1 MPVVSVVLAV
11 LIGNWLAKSYAF
23 DPLTAAQNR
32 RIRFQQGGDLSSAS
46 YLTAEEARLAESVFD
61 STRATDNKHFGLL
74 YVGNSQSLAIMDQQ
88 PGDIITPQWLQ
99 IFLARQHDATAQ
111 QFDVRL
117 GSLPNITMTEVL
129 IKLIAAGEKSPRQTN
144 AMIGAVVLEEFRGL
158 GVRQE
163 VASELS
169 APAVKNELMAL
180 LENNSDLPAAH
191 KALEPLLKSE
201 PQAVAADNETRN
213 NSAADRL
220 EDRLQVA
227 AERIPIFARRQDLQM
242 AVNLKYN
249 YWRDRLLGITSS
261 TARPVPA
268 SSYQATMQL
277 IELALR
283 YARSKEIP
291 VVFYLAPMRLTVQP
305 NPNLPADV
313 ARFRQDVPALC
324 QRYGATCL
332 DYVDLIPENLW
343 TNYPEGAEVG
353 QRDFAHFTG
362 AAHKKLAEQLASD
375 LSTRLPEKS
384 E

>member
-1 MPVVSVVLAV
+1 MLDRA
-11 LIGNWLAKSYAF
+11 
-23 DPLTAAQNR
+23 
-32 RIRFQQGGDLSSAS
+32 
-46 YLTAEEARLAESVFD
+46 
-61 STRATDNKHFGLL
+61 RATGNEHSGLL

-99 IFLARQHDATAQ
+99 IFLARRHDATAQ

-129 IKLIAAGEKSPRQTN
+129 IKLIAAAEQSPRQTN
-144 AMIGAVVLEEFRGL
+144 AMIAAVVLEEFRGL

-169 APAVKNELMAL
+169 APAIKNGLIAL
-180 LENNSDLPAAH
+180 VENNSDLPAAR
-191 KALEPLLKSE
+191 KALEPLLKPES
-201 PQAVAADNETRN
+201 QSVAADKETR
-213 NSAADRL
+213 SDSVADRL
-220 EDRLQVA
+220 ENHLQVA
-227 AERIPIFARRQDLQM
+227 AERMPVFARRQDLQVT
-242 AVNLKYN
+242 VNLTYN

-261 TARPVPA
+261 TARPVPPSA
-268 SSYQATMQL
+268 YQATMEL

-283 YARSKEIP
+283 YARSKEMP
-291 VVFYLAPMRLTVQP
+291 VIFYLAPMRLNVQP
-305 NPNLPADV
+305 NPNLPSDV

-324 QRYGATCL
+324 RRYGATCL

-343 TNYPEGAEVG
+343 TNYPDFGGGAG
-353 QRDFAHFTG
+353 QRDYAHFTG

-375 LSTRLPEKS
+375 ISLRLTQRKS